1 MTNRLYY
8 GDNLD
13 VLRTHIGD
21 ESVDLIYLDPPFNS
35 NANYNILF
43 KSPAGK
49 SADSQI
55 EAFEDTW
62 HWNDKAEAA
71 FHDVMVSGNTDV
83 AELLRAMRGFLKE
96 NDMMAYLAMM
106 AVRLIELH
114 RVLKPTGSLY
124 LHCDPTAS
132 HYLKLLLD
140 GVFGPTNFR
149 NEIVWRR
156 TNAHNKLSRPYGPI
170 HDTILFYSRTENMEF
185 HPGRSPYP
193 QSYVDNSFPYNDERG
208 CYQSNVLTGA
218 GTRKGESGQP
228 WLQYDPTKKGRHW
241 AIPKK
246 LLDDVDVP
254 DASTVQDILSL
265 LDARGL
271 ILHPKSEDS
280 IPRYKQYLDTSEGT
294 LFQDIWAYQPG
305 TRGILRGTPDGI
317 DEDVKWLDSTDEKLG
332 YPTQKPLGLLER
344 ILNASSNPG
353 DVVLDPFCGC
363 GTAVDAAQKLGR
375 QWIGID
381 VTHLSIGLI
390 ERRLQDRY
398 GPNLGAKGAKNP
410 PRNGPDTANPPR
422 NGEGDRAAVEGPG
435 VTRSKAGQADT
446 APSVSPDGLPP
457 PRSGEEFALSY
468 EVIGTPNDLDSALKL
483 AAEEPHQFQYWI
495 TQAVDGQPYQGGRK
509 GADRGIDGYL
519 YFTGHDR
526 KTEAAIISV
535 KAGRNVGV
543 AMVRD
548 LKGVIERE
556 KAPIG
561 IFICAVNPTREMERE
576 AAAAGVYE
584 GADGRTYPR
593 LQLYTLAE
601 YFAGL
606 RPKVPLLDRQAAYK
620 KAAREDV
627 GKGRQGSLL

>member
-1 MTNRLYY
+1 MLQELNQLRRLYY

-13 VLRTHIGD
+13 VLREHIAS
-21 ESVDLIYLDPPFNS
+21 ESVDLVYLDPPFNS

-43 KSPAGK
+43 KSPAGQA
-49 SADSQI
+49 ADSQI

-71 FHDVMVSGNTDV
+71 FHDVMTCGNTDV

-106 AVRLIELH
+106 AARLIELH

-140 GVFGPTNFR
+140 GVFGPGNYR
-149 NEIVWRR
+149 NEIIWQR
-156 TNAHNKLSRPYGPI
+156 TTSHNSAKRYGKIADTIYFYSKSDNYTWNDIRTAYSLAQLSRYREDENGRLYRAENLTADRRNSASGKFNWRGTMPLPSRGWAYSLEQLEEWWSEGR
-170 HDTILFYSRTENMEF
+170 ILKRRD
-185 HPGRSPYP
+185 GSPRMDGLKTYLEGQLGQKL
-193 QSYVDNSFPYNDERG
+193 QSIWTD
-208 CYQSNVLTGA
+208 
-218 GTRKGESGQP
+218 
-228 WLQYDPTKKGRHW
+228 
-241 AIPKK
+241 
-246 LLDDVDVP
+246 
-254 DASTVQDILSL
+254 
-265 LDARGL
+265 
-271 ILHPKSEDS
+271 
-280 IPRYKQYLDTSEGT
+280 IPRIGNTAAE
-294 LFQDIWAYQPG
+294 
-305 TRGILRGTPDGI
+305 R
-317 DEDVKWLDSTDEKLG
+317 LG
-332 YPTQKPLGLLER
+332 YPTQKPLALLER
-344 ILNASSNPG
+344 IIQASSNEG

-363 GTAVDAAQKLGR
+363 GTAIDAAQKLNR

-390 ERRLQDRY
+390 ERRMKNLY
-398 GPNLGAKGAKNP
+398 GDDLAY
-410 PRNGPDTANPPR
+410 
-422 NGEGDRAAVEGPG
+422 
-435 VTRSKAGQADT
+435 
-446 APSVSPDGLPP
+446 L
-457 PRSGEEFALSY
+457 
-468 EVIGTPNDLDSALKL
+468 VIGTPNDLASAQKL
-483 AAEEPHQFQYWI
+483 AADEPHQFQYWI

-556 KAPIG
+556 KSPIG

-576 AAAAGVYE
+576 AAAAGVYQ

-593 LQLYTLAE
+593 LQIFTLAE
-601 YFAGL
+601 YFQGL

-620 KAAREDV
+620 KAARAEDSA
-627 GKGRQGSLL
+627 KQGVLI

>member
-1 MTNRLYY
+1 MLQELNQLRRLYY

-13 VLRTHIGD
+13 VLREHIASD
-21 ESVDLIYLDPPFNS
+21 SVDLVYLDPPFNS

-49 SADSQI
+49 AADSQI

-71 FHDVMVSGNTDV
+71 FHDVMTCGNTDV
-83 AELLRAMRGFLKE
+83 TELLRAMRGFLKE

-106 AVRLIELH
+106 AARLIELH

-140 GVFGPTNFR
+140 GVFGGDRFR
-149 NEIVWRR
+149 SEIVWKR
-156 TNAHNKLSRPYGPI
+156 TSAHNSAKRWGPI
-170 HDTILFYSRTENMEF
+170 HDTILFATKSADYTWNRTYTPYDEEYVRKYYR
-185 HPGRSPYP
+185 HSDSQGRKYRLS
-193 QSYVDNSFPYNDERG
+193 D
-208 CYQSNVLTGA
+208 LTA
-218 GTRKGESGQP
+218 SGTRNGESGKE
-228 WLQYDPTKKGRHW
+228 WNGFDPTKHGRHW
-241 AIPKK
+241 GIPQIVKDLFPNAPEGIK
-246 LLDDVDVP
+246 TLGWLDLLSEHGLIEMTGDGVGWPHFRRYLDKMEGQSP
-254 DASTVQDILSL
+254 QDIIDDIPPLSQRH
-265 LDARGL
+265 AER
-271 ILHPKSEDS
+271 
-280 IPRYKQYLDTSEGT
+280 
-294 LFQDIWAYQPG
+294 
-305 TRGILRGTPDGI
+305 
-317 DEDVKWLDSTDEKLG
+317 LG
-332 YPTQKPLGLLER
+332 YPTQKPLALLER
-344 ILNASSNPG
+344 IIQASSNEG

-363 GTAVDAAQKLGR
+363 GTAIDAAQKLNR

-390 ERRLQDRY
+390 ERRMKDRY
-398 GPNLGAKGAKNP
+398 GEDLAY
-410 PRNGPDTANPPR
+410 
-422 NGEGDRAAVEGPG
+422 
-435 VTRSKAGQADT
+435 
-446 APSVSPDGLPP
+446 L
-457 PRSGEEFALSY
+457 
-468 EVIGTPNDLDSALKL
+468 VIGTPNDLASAQKL
-483 AAEEPHQFQYWI
+483 AADEPHQFQYWI
-495 TQAVDGQPYQGGRK
+495 TQAIDGQPYQGGRK

-556 KAPIG
+556 KSPIG

-576 AAAAGVYE
+576 AAAAGVYQ

-593 LQLYTLAE
+593 LQIFTLAE
-601 YFAGL
+601 YFQRL

-620 KAAREDV
+620 KAARVDDSA
-627 GKGRQGSLL
+627 KQGVLI

>member
-1 MTNRLYY
+1 MLQELNQLRRLYY

-13 VLRTHIGD
+13 VLREHIASD
-21 ESVDLIYLDPPFNS
+21 SVDLVYLDPPFNS

-49 SADSQI
+49 AADSQI

-71 FHDVMVSGNTDV
+71 FHDVMTCGNTDV
-83 AELLRAMRGFLKE
+83 TELLRAMRGFLKE

-106 AVRLIELH
+106 AARLIELH

-140 GVFGPTNFR
+140 GVFGGDRFR
-149 NEIVWRR
+149 SEIVWKR
-156 TNAHNKLSRPYGPI
+156 TSAHNSAKRWGPI
-170 HDTILFYSRTENMEF
+170 HDTILFATKSADYTWNRTYTPYDEEYVREYYR
-185 HPGRSPYP
+185 HSDSQGRKYRLS
-193 QSYVDNSFPYNDERG
+193 D
-208 CYQSNVLTGA
+208 LTA
-218 GTRKGESGQP
+218 SGTRNGESGKE
-228 WLQYDPTKKGRHW
+228 WNGFDPTKHGRHW
-241 AIPKK
+241 GIPQIVKDLFPNAPEGIK
-246 LLDDVDVP
+246 TLGWLDLLSEHGLIEMTGDGVGWPHFRRYLDKMEGQSP
-254 DASTVQDILSL
+254 QDIIDDIPPLSQRH
-265 LDARGL
+265 AER
-271 ILHPKSEDS
+271 
-280 IPRYKQYLDTSEGT
+280 
-294 LFQDIWAYQPG
+294 
-305 TRGILRGTPDGI
+305 
-317 DEDVKWLDSTDEKLG
+317 LG
-332 YPTQKPLGLLER
+332 YPTQKPLALLER
-344 ILNASSNPG
+344 IIQASSNEG

-363 GTAVDAAQKLGR
+363 GTAIDAAQKLNR

-390 ERRLQDRY
+390 ERRMKDRY
-398 GPNLGAKGAKNP
+398 GEDLAY
-410 PRNGPDTANPPR
+410 
-422 NGEGDRAAVEGPG
+422 
-435 VTRSKAGQADT
+435 
-446 APSVSPDGLPP
+446 L
-457 PRSGEEFALSY
+457 
-468 EVIGTPNDLDSALKL
+468 VIGTPNDLASAQKL
-483 AAEEPHQFQYWI
+483 AADEPHQFQYWI
-495 TQAVDGQPYQGGRK
+495 TQAIDGQPYQGGRK

-556 KAPIG
+556 KSPIG

-576 AAAAGVYE
+576 AAAAGVYQ

-593 LQLYTLAE
+593 LQIFTLAE
-601 YFAGL
+601 YFQRL

-620 KAAREDV
+620 KAARVDDSA
-627 GKGRQGSLL
+627 KQGVLI

>member
-1 MTNRLYY
+1 MLQELNQLRRLYY

-13 VLRTHIGD
+13 VLREHIAS
-21 ESVDLIYLDPPFNS
+21 ESVDLVYLDPPFNS

-49 SADSQI
+49 AADSQI

-71 FHDVMVSGNTDV
+71 FHDVMTCGNTDV

-106 AVRLIELH
+106 AARLIELH

-140 GVFGPTNFR
+140 GAFGGGYV
-149 NEIVWRR
+149 NEIIWKRYG
-156 TNAHNKLSRPYGPI
+156 AHNDVGQGSKHYGRV
-170 HDTILFYSRTENMEF
+170 HDTIFFYSKSADRKWQQLFMPLDPEYVKSAYRMDDGDGRFYTTTPLTA
-185 HPGRSPYP
+185 PGGAEKGNPVFEWNGHTRAWRYNKETFQRLHDEGRLYYSKTG
-193 QSYVDNSFPYNDERG
+193 YVRQKLCLDESKGVPVQTIWNDIPSLVGANKER
-208 CYQSNVLTGA
+208 
-218 GTRKGESGQP
+218 
-228 WLQYDPTKKGRHW
+228 
-241 AIPKK
+241 
-246 LLDDVDVP
+246 
-254 DASTVQDILSL
+254 
-265 LDARGL
+265 
-271 ILHPKSEDS
+271 
-280 IPRYKQYLDTSEGT
+280 
-294 LFQDIWAYQPG
+294 
-305 TRGILRGTPDGI
+305 
-317 DEDVKWLDSTDEKLG
+317 LG
-332 YPTQKPLGLLER
+332 YPTQKPLALLER
-344 ILNASSNPG
+344 IIQASSNEG

-363 GTAVDAAQKLGR
+363 GTAIDAAQKLNR

-390 ERRLQDRY
+390 ERRMKDRY
-398 GPNLGAKGAKNP
+398 GDDLAY
-410 PRNGPDTANPPR
+410 
-422 NGEGDRAAVEGPG
+422 
-435 VTRSKAGQADT
+435 
-446 APSVSPDGLPP
+446 L
-457 PRSGEEFALSY
+457 
-468 EVIGTPNDLDSALKL
+468 VIGTPNDLASAQKL
-483 AAEEPHQFQYWI
+483 AADEPHQFQYWI

-556 KAPIG
+556 KSPIG

-584 GADGRTYPR
+584 AADGRTYPR
-593 LQLYTLAE
+593 LQIFTLAE
-601 YFAGL
+601 YFQGL

-620 KAAREDV
+620 KAVREDDSA
-627 GKGRQGSLL
+627 RQGVLI

>member
-1 MTNRLYY
+1 MLQELNQLRRLYY

-13 VLRTHIGD
+13 VLREHIAS
-21 ESVDLIYLDPPFNS
+21 ESVDLVYLDPPFNS

-49 SADSQI
+49 AADSQI

-71 FHDVMVSGNTDV
+71 FHDVMTCGNTDV

-106 AVRLIELH
+106 AARLIELH

-140 GVFGPTNFR
+140 GAFGGGYV
-149 NEIVWRR
+149 NEIIWKRYG
-156 TNAHNKLSRPYGPI
+156 AHNDVGQGSKHYGRV
-170 HDTILFYSRTENMEF
+170 HDTIFFYSKSADRKWQQLFMPLDPEYVKSTYRMDDGDGRF
-185 HPGRSPYP
+185 YTTTPLTAPGGAEKGNPVFEWNGHTRAWRYNKETFQRLHDEGRLYYSKTG
-193 QSYVDNSFPYNDERG
+193 YVRQKLCLDESKGVPVQTIWNDIPSLVGANKER
-208 CYQSNVLTGA
+208 
-218 GTRKGESGQP
+218 
-228 WLQYDPTKKGRHW
+228 
-241 AIPKK
+241 
-246 LLDDVDVP
+246 
-254 DASTVQDILSL
+254 
-265 LDARGL
+265 
-271 ILHPKSEDS
+271 
-280 IPRYKQYLDTSEGT
+280 
-294 LFQDIWAYQPG
+294 
-305 TRGILRGTPDGI
+305 
-317 DEDVKWLDSTDEKLG
+317 LG
-332 YPTQKPLGLLER
+332 YPTQKPLALLER
-344 ILNASSNPG
+344 IIQASSNEG

-363 GTAVDAAQKLGR
+363 GTAIDAAQKLNR

-390 ERRLQDRY
+390 ERRMKDRY
-398 GPNLGAKGAKNP
+398 GDDLAY
-410 PRNGPDTANPPR
+410 
-422 NGEGDRAAVEGPG
+422 
-435 VTRSKAGQADT
+435 
-446 APSVSPDGLPP
+446 L
-457 PRSGEEFALSY
+457 
-468 EVIGTPNDLDSALKL
+468 VIGTPNDLASAQKL
-483 AAEEPHQFQYWI
+483 AADEPHQFQYWI

-556 KAPIG
+556 KSPIG

-584 GADGRTYPR
+584 AADGRTYPR
-593 LQLYTLAE
+593 LQIFTLAE
-601 YFAGL
+601 YFQRL

-620 KAAREDV
+620 KAVREDDSA
-627 GKGRQGSLL
+627 RQGVLI